1 MTSHLDYQTPKLK
14 RSILELVTLVE
25 DSVQKAITAFQ
36 QKNLE
41 LAKKVVEGD
50 KQIDAMEIDF
60 EEECLKVMAL
70 YQPVAVDLRMMVS
83 MIKINDALERIGD
96 LSKEIS
102 KRVIDLCDLPEP
114 GAYFDFQSLFGSIN
128 WMLKNGMDSMINLNS
143 DLARKVCVKENE
155 VDEAYGKIVQ
165 EILQKIESEPKHVQ
179 CYIHQLAV
187 ADMMEQM
194 GDELK
199 KIAEDVIYTIDAEVV
214 RHQN

>member
-1 MTSHLDYQTPKLK
+1 M
-14 RSILELVTLVE
+14 
-25 DSVQKAITAFQ
+25 
-36 QKNLE
+36 
-41 LAKKVVEGD
+41 EGD

-102 KRVIDLCDLPEP
+102 KRVIALCDLPEP

-165 EILQKIESEPKHVQ
+165 EILRKIESEPKHVQ

>member
-1 MTSHLDYQTPKLK
+1 
-14 RSILELVTLVE
+14 
-25 DSVQKAITAFQ
+25 
-36 QKNLE
+36 
-41 LAKKVVEGD
+41 
-50 KQIDAMEIDF
+50 
-60 EEECLKVMAL
+60 
-70 YQPVAVDLRMMVS
+70 
-83 MIKINDALERIGD
+83 
-96 LSKEIS
+96 
-102 KRVIDLCDLPEP
+102 
-114 GAYFDFQSLFGSIN
+114 
-128 WMLKNGMDSMINLNS
+128 MDSMINLNS

-165 EILQKIESEPKHVQ
+165 EILRKIVSEPKHVQ

>member
-1 MTSHLDYQTPKLK
+1 M
-14 RSILELVTLVE
+14 
-25 DSVQKAITAFQ
+25 
-36 QKNLE
+36 
-41 LAKKVVEGD
+41 
-50 KQIDAMEIDF
+50 
-60 EEECLKVMAL
+60 
-70 YQPVAVDLRMMVS
+70 
-83 MIKINDALERIGD
+83 ERIGD

-102 KRVIDLCDLPEP
+102 KRVIALCDLPEP

-143 DLARKVCVKENE
+143 DQARKVCIKENE

-179 CYIHQLAV
+179 CYINQLAV
-187 ADMMEQM
+187 VDMMEQM

-199 KIAEDVIYTIDAEVV
+199 KIAEAVIYTIDAEVV